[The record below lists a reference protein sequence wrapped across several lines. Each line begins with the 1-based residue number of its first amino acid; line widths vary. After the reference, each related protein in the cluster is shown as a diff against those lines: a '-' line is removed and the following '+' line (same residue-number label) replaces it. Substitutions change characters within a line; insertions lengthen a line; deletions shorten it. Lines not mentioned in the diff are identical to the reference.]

1 MTEDAG
7 YLGEHPSESTRKGS
21 NRDMGIKRLEV
32 EIKDLSQRVS
42 KLEAR
47 TEGAAGRSPK
57 SRAADSHPHP
67 QIPEGPAIQEPLSEW
82 PAIETIEFRS
92 VAPFERD
99 LAGLDVLERQ
109 RVIDSINA
117 KSSLW
122 LKDRA
127 KAEKEFLRPYR
138 FLLCGGLESSLYEIC
153 IGMERRVILAVDDD
167 PIFGR
172 VIVTLMRILP
182 KGERKAAYDELAKLL
197 YPGQILE
204 VQTLKDR

>member
-32 EIKDLSQRVS
+32 EIKDLSERVS

-57 SRAADSHPHP
+57 SRAADSPPHP
-67 QIPEGPAIQEPLSEW
+67 RIPEGPAIQEPLSEW

-138 FLLCGGLESSLYEIC
+138 FLLRGGLESSLYEIC

-167 PIFGR
+167 PIFGQ
-172 VIVTLMRILP
+172 VIVTLLRIVS
-182 KGERKAAYDELAKLL
+182 KRARRAAYNKLAKSL
-197 YPGQILE
+197 YPGQVLE
-204 VQTLKDR
+204 VQTSEDQ